1 MKKYSDILEWA
12 ATHSIILSGK
22 ILKCYKGR
30 EKSRRTRRDR
40 LDSLTIRIT
49 WGWGKEQNYMV
60 KISGKK
66 KTKFVLI
73 FKATPSYLLKVD
85 VDSAHLKQ
93 DCSA

>member
-1 MKKYSDILEWA
+1 MKKYSDVPEWA
-12 ATHSIILSGK
+12 ATHSIILSCK

-30 EKSRRTRRDR
+30 EKSRRTLCDR

-49 WGWGKEQNYMV
+49 REWGKEQNYVV

-66 KTKFVLI
+66 KTKSVLI
-73 FKATPSYLLKVD
+73 FKATSSYLLKVD